1 MSNQRNIEESRHRKI
16 EPAEIIEG
24 VGIWPSAI
32 FTSHV
37 GPQPRMEK
45 KLLETLVFHCNLY
58 ILYFIGICDTF
69 FFANCGEKIL

>member
-16 EPAEIIEG
+16 EPAEIMEG

-45 KLLETLVFHCNLY
+45 KLLETTGISLQFVHSLFYRNL
-58 ILYFIGICDTF
+58 
-69 FFANCGEKIL
+69 